1 VSSALRD
8 LARIMRDTDPG
19 EDGQESAGEMWA
31 DECDRIAGQ
40 VEILVAALTDLVG
53 QVEMAESE
61 GICLPNRVAALN
73 AQEVLRVHGRV

>member
-1 VSSALRD
+1 MTDAASLQNAGVEATTAWYEY
-8 LARIMRDTDPG
+8 ARKL
-19 EDGQESAGEMWA
+19 EVK
-31 DECDRIAGQ
+31 
-40 VEILVAALTDLVG
+40 VEKLVAALTDLVG